1 MDCIN
6 LLFDMESHMEKI
18 ALITGSKGGIG
29 SAITSQLVDDGY
41 RVIATYFTGKLE
53 CAQQWFDENNFK
65 SEQVRLFE
73 LDVTDTEQCAERL
86 AKLLEEEGTIDVV
99 INNAGITKDGVF
111 KKMSAQSWKD
121 VIDTNLNSVFNVTQP
136 LFATMCEKGGG
147 RVVNISSVN
156 GIKGQF
162 GQTNYSAAKAGMIG
176 FTKALAAEGARSGV
190 TVNAVAPGY
199 TMTPMVEMMKPEA
212 LDYIKDQ
219 IPMRRLAGTE
229 EIAKAVGFL
238 VSDAGAYI
246 TGETL
251 SVNGGLHMQ

>member
-1 MDCIN
+1 
-6 LLFDMESHMEKI
+6 MEKI

-29 SAITSQLVDDGY
+29 SAITSQLVEDGY
-41 RVIATYFTGKLE
+41 RVIATHSPGKRE
-53 CAQQWFDENNFK
+53 CAQRWFDENNYSSNK
-65 SEQVRLFE
+65 VRLFE

-86 AKLLEEEGTIDVV
+86 TQLLVEEGTVDVV

-111 KKMSAQSWKD
+111 KKMTAQAWKD

-136 LFATMCEKGGG
+136 LFAAMCEKGGG
-147 RVVNISSVN
+147 RVINISSVN

-199 TMTPMVEMMKPEA
+199 TMTPMVELMKPET
-212 LDYIKDQ
+212 LDFIKGQ
-219 IPMRRLAGTE
+219 IPMGRLAE
-229 EIAKAVGFL
+229 SVEIAKSVSFL
-238 VSDAGAYI
+238 ISDAGAYI